1 MNINYDPDFK
11 AQFDALPTEKL
22 RNKVIQKIQFLADNP
37 RHKSLNF
44 KKISIGS
51 KNNIWQYRI
60 DIRWR
65 IWGIRDRND
74 ITLYYIFHK

>member
-11 AQFDALPTEKL
+11 RQFEALPTQKL
-22 RNKVIQKIQFLADNP
+22 KNKVLQKIQFLANNP
-37 RHKSLNF
+37 HHKSLNF
-44 KKISIGS
+44 KKFS
-51 KNNIWQYRI
+51 KSGKINIWQFRV
-60 DIRWR
+60 DIKWR